1 METLW
6 YYKCIIIKLKVSL
19 WKRELIV
26 LADFDNNEYKLGS
39 KSFTV
44 VAINTAATAG
54 EWIKSKLGT
63 FKNLDLKYSPHDLV
77 TEVDKGSETLIRNL
91 IMTHFPQH
99 SFLGEEGVEP
109 GPAAS
114 AAALA
119 NVSDAEYLWIV
130 DPIDGTTNYV
140 HGFPFFVVSIAL
152 AYKGEVIVGV
162 VYDPSRDELF
172 VAEKGKGAYV
182 KGKRMSVS
190 PENKLSDSLIGSGF
204 PADRNYALPIN
215 QKGIQAI
222 APKVR
227 NIRALGSAALQL
239 AYVAA
244 GRLSGFWEI
253 GLNSWDIAAGALLI
267 QEAGGTVSDTLGKP
281 YTLDVRNVMATNGS
295 IHQELQE
302 ELAQCDGTGF

>member
-1 METLW
+1 LSDT
-6 YYKCIIIKLKVSL
+6 
-19 WKRELIV
+19 
-26 LADFDNNEYKLGS
+26 DNNGYKIGG

-44 VAINTAATAG
+44 VAVNTAATAG

-63 FKNLDLKYSPHDLV
+63 FTSLDLKNSPHDLV

-91 IMTHFPQH
+91 ILTHFPHH

-114 AAALA
+114 VEALA
-119 NVSDAEYLWIV
+119 NMSEAEYLWIV
-130 DPIDGTTNYV
+130 DPIDGTTNFV
-140 HGFPFFVVSIAL
+140 HGFPFFTVSIAL

-162 VYDPSRDELF
+162 IYDPSHDEIF

-190 PENKLSDSLIGSGF
+190 SEAKLIDSLVGSGF
-204 PADRNYALPIN
+204 PADRSYALPIN
-215 QKGIQAI
+215 LKGIEAI

-227 NIRALGSAALQL
+227 NIRMAGSAALHL

-253 GLNSWDIAAGALLI
+253 GLNSWDIAAGSLLI
-267 QEAGGTVSDTLGKP
+267 QEAGGKVTDTEGKP
-281 YTLDVRNVMATNGS
+281 YSLAVRNVMATNKW
-295 IHQELQE
+295 IHQELQD
-302 ELAQCDGTGF
+302 ELAQSGATGF

>member
-1 METLW
+1 LT
-6 YYKCIIIKLKVSL
+6 V
-19 WKRELIV
+19 
-26 LADFDNNEYKLGS
+26 ADNNGNVIGG

-54 EWIKSKLGT
+54 EWIKSKLGS
-63 FKNLDLKYSPHDLV
+63 FSSLDLKYSPHDLV

-91 IMTHFPQH
+91 ILTHFPHH

-114 AAALA
+114 AEALA

-140 HGFPFFVVSIAL
+140 HGFPFFTVSIAL

-162 VYDPSRDELF
+162 IYDPSRDELF

-182 KGKRMSVS
+182 KGKRMGVS
-190 PENKLSDSLIGSGF
+190 AEMKLIDSLLGSGF
-204 PADRNYALPIN
+204 PADRDYALPIN
-215 QKGIQAI
+215 LAGIQAI

-227 NIRALGSAALQL
+227 NIRTAGSAALQL

-253 GLNSWDIAAGALLI
+253 GLNSWDIAAGSLLI
-267 QEAGGTVSDTLGKP
+267 SEAGGNVTDTEGKP
-281 YTLDVRNVMATNGS
+281 YSLAVRNVMATNGH
-295 IHQELQE
+295 IHAELKN
-302 ELAQCDGTGF
+302 ELAACGATGF